1 MYKLNL
7 TMWGCV
13 DLLSIYSNVFPQYK
27 CLNKNM
33 QVKRLQPL
41 IIRFRWK
48 IILHCWHNDFDLPN
62 MLLTNVVY
70 YRRETVLYCSDEWSP
85 DNPLWEQEW
94 ITLILE
100 TICIHP
106 GSIAP
111 FCELQELIKFQDS
124 GEPFSTIGNVCGVSM
139 IRQECCNAV

>member
-1 MYKLNL
+1 M
-7 TMWGCV
+7 
-13 DLLSIYSNVFPQYK
+13 SNSFIFQQYK
-27 CLNKNM
+27 CLNKNI

-41 IIRFRWK
+41 IMHFRSK
-48 IILHCWHNDFDLPN
+48 IILYCWHNDFDLPN

-70 YRRETVLYCSDEWSP
+70 YSTETVLVLYCSDGWSP
-85 DNPLWEQEW
+85 QNLLWEQEW

-124 GEPFSTIGNVCGVSM
+124 REPFSTIGNVCGVSM
-139 IRQECCNAV
+139 IRQERCNAV